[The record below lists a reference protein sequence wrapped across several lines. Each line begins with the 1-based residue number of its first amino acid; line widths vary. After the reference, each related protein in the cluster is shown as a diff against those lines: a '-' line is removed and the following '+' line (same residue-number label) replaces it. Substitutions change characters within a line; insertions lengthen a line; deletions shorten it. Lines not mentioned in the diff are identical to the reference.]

1 MKVALFKALP
11 DDIIG
16 VVWDMLDN
24 DAKIMLNRE
33 FFFRY
38 NYVCYNKMSIYN
50 KYGYDRVMMR
60 NDDSFI
66 FKDVLDNNGKRWL
79 SNKQY
84 AYNNQIHKN
93 YLYFLLCLIYENNSS
108 RCNEIM
114 NKFLNKEGLNKNLYK
129 KYRNKNIRWSN

>member
-1 MKVALFKALP
+1 MKLALFKALP

-114 NKFLNKEGLNKNLYK
+114 NKFLNKNKEIYHIPNYLAFFY
-129 KYRNKNIRWSN
+129 S